1 MDDRAGPAPH
11 HAALT
16 APARVLVVDDD
27 RAVRT
32 VLQVN
37 LSKHGLDVQLATN
50 ARQALQM
57 LHDGA
62 YDVVLTDVRMPGESG
77 IELLQEVRRT
87 WPEVQVVVMTG
98 YGSVEDAVTAMKA
111 GAADYI
117 IKPIA
122 REELLV
128 ILDRVMENRTLRA
141 ELIQLRR
148 EVQARYG
155 FENLVGTTP
164 PMVALYEELT
174 AVAESDATV
183 LLAGPT
189 GTGKEL
195 LAHALHYRSRR
206 AQRPMIRVNCAAIPE
221 TLIES
226 ELFGHERGS
235 FTGAVRQQL
244 GRFEAANGGTL
255 FLDEIGELPL
265 GMQVKLLRALE
276 SGEIQRVGSAETV
289 RVDVRVVT
297 ATNRDLPAEI
307 AAGRFRED
315 LYYRLNVVTLRV
327 PALHERLD
335 DIPLL
340 VDHFVNRL
348 AAKQGVAA
356 PRVLRPV
363 MERLMSYVWPGNVRE
378 LEHSVERA
386 FIMNR
391 GADPLDIPLP
401 AAAAS
406 APRLAVPAGPR
417 LPPEGVTLH
426 EVLEAQERE
435 IIILALQECGGVQAQ
450 AARRL
455 GLSKSNLNYRIQK
468 LGIQLTGVSYR

>member
-1 MDDRAGPAPH
+1 MS
-11 HAALT
+11 

-37 LSKHGLDVQLATN
+37 LGKHGLDVQLATN
-50 ARQALQM
+50 ARQAIEM
-57 LHDGA
+57 LHDAA

-77 IELLQEVRRT
+77 IELLQEIRRA

-98 YGSVEDAVTAMKA
+98 YGSVEDAVKAMKA
-111 GAADYI
+111 GAADYV

-128 ILDRVMENRTLRA
+128 IIDRVLENRSLRA
-141 ELIQLRR
+141 ELVQLRR
-148 EVQARYG
+148 EVHERYG

-164 PMVALYEELT
+164 AMVALYEELT

-195 LAHALHYRSRR
+195 LAHALHYRSAR
-206 AQRPMIRVNCAAIPE
+206 AQRPMVRVNCAAIPE

-235 FTGAVRQQL
+235 FTGAVRQQI

-255 FLDEIGELPL
+255 FLDEIGELQL
-265 GMQVKLLRALE
+265 AMQVKLLRALE
-276 SGEIQRVGSAETV
+276 SGEIQRLGSTDAI

-297 ATNRDLPAEI
+297 ATNRDLPAEVR
-307 AAGRFRED
+307 AGRFRED
-315 LYYRLNVVTLRV
+315 LYYRLNVITLRV
-327 PALHERLD
+327 PALSERLE

-340 VDHFVNRL
+340 VEHFVRRL
-348 AAKQGVAA
+348 AARQNVPA
-356 PRVLRPV
+356 PRVSRTV
-363 MERLMSYVWPGNVRE
+363 TDRLM
-378 LEHSVERA
+378 
-386 FIMNR
+386 
-391 GADPLDIPLP
+391 
-401 AAAAS
+401 
-406 APRLAVPAGPR
+406 
-417 LPPEGVTLH
+417 T
-426 EVLEAQERE
+426 
-435 IIILALQECGGVQAQ
+435 
-450 AARRL
+450 
-455 GLSKSNLNYRIQK
+455 
-468 LGIQLTGVSYR
+468 